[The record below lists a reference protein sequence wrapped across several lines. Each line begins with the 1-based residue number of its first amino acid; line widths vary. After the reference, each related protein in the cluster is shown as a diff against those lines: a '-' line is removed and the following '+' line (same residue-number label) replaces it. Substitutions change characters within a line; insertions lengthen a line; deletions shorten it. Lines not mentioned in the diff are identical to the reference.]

1 MSGKYDLSLI
11 APSYN
16 ESGNIYRFYDR
27 VHEVFVNSGLRV
39 QIVYVD
45 DGSKDS
51 TLEEIRELCAKDEN
65 VKGVR
70 FSRNFGKEA
79 AILAGLQQA
88 EGRYSSI
95 IDCDLQQ
102 DPSYVLEMVRIME
115 ENPDVDCVSA
125 RQKERLEK
133 GLSAKVKSAFYAV
146 MSKLSEAKTEQ
157 DVSDFRTFRSN
168 VKETLLSMPEYFRFS
183 KGLFAWVGFH
193 NVTIDYVVKE
203 REIGVSKWNFFKLL
217 KYAFEGIVAFSVKPL
232 QLSFVL
238 FFLFAAS
245 CAVKVVVDIVRA
257 VSGTVVSQI
266 SLLFGFLLFV
276 SSLNFLV
283 LGLLGHYLG
292 KEYIQTKNRPVY
304 IVKEIIQ
311 KE

>member
-1 MSGKYDLSLI
+1 M
-11 APSYN
+11 
-16 ESGNIYRFYDR
+16 
-27 VHEVFVNSGLRV
+27 
-39 QIVYVD
+39 
-45 DGSKDS
+45 
-51 TLEEIRELCAKDEN
+51 
-65 VKGVR
+65 R

-115 ENPDVDCVSA
+115 EDPDVDCVSA

-133 GLSAKVKSAFYAV
+133 GLSAKMKSAFYAV

-193 NVTIDYVVKE
+193 NVTIEYEVKE

-238 FFLFAAS
+238 SFLFAVS
-245 CAVKVVVDIVRA
+245 CAVKVVVDIVRTI
-257 VSGTVVSQI
+257 SGMGVSQI

-304 IVKEIIQ
+304 IVKEIISG
-311 KE
+311 KKDTA